1 MGSLSEQQKY
11 INRRINDSL
20 SISSVDYKLKLGSAS
35 SNKINF
41 NNNQSVNIQSDT
53 RENTKIAELKEDFIP
68 FKFIWNKGGKNVK
81 ISGTFL
87 DNWKNE
93 IELEKNNNT
102 GSFEKVINLTPTKH
116 EFKFIVDNIWLCSE
130 QYEILNDKNNY
141 NNIID
146 LTNYSQKEKNFQ
158 EINDKLKKNKRKC
171 SKEFG
176 CNYLLRSDF
185 DREVPNLPNYFKKSF
200 DLNKRKKQKILKKN
214 FKLFLNF
221 NLSKNILENND
232 YKTITTISHEKLS
245 HVCFQ
250 PETDYNNENDNKYI
264 KSSITQR
271 INHKFLTFIYYTPKK

>member
-1 MGSLSEQQKY
+1 MGSLSENQKY

-20 SISSVDYKLKLGSAS
+20 SISSVDYKLKLGSVS
-35 SNKINF
+35 SNLINF
-41 NNNQSVNIQSDT
+41 NNNQSLNVQSDT
-53 RENTKIAELKEDFIP
+53 RENTKITEINEDFIP
-68 FKFIWNKGGKNVK
+68 FKFIWNKGGKNVR

-93 IELEKNNNT
+93 IELEKNINT
-102 GSFEKVINLTPTKH
+102 GLFEKVINLTKTKH
-116 EFKFIVDNIWLCSE
+116 EFKFIVDNIWLCSG
-130 QYEILNDKNNY
+130 QYEVIKNKNNY

-146 LTNYSQKEKNFQ
+146 LTNYSQKEKDYQ
-158 EINDKLKKNKRKC
+158 EMNDVFKKKKRKC
-171 SKEFG
+171 SKEYG

-185 DREVPNLPNYFKKSF
+185 VREVPDLPIHFRKSF
-200 DLNKRKKQKILKKN
+200 DLNKTTKHKILKKN
-214 FKLFLNF
+214 YKTFLNF

-264 KSSITQR
+264 KSSTTQR